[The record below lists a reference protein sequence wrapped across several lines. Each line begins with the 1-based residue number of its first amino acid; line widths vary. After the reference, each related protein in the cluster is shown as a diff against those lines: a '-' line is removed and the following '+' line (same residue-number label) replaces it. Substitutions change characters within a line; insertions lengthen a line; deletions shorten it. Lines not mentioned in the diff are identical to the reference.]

1 MVTEAIKVDTDN
13 DLDKSSFANQRS
25 AITGPMRYFA
35 LRLDTVPQWETF
47 DLARFLTETT
57 FLEQFHQQSRCLDSY
72 LNSSD
77 KTDSGAS
84 SDDEDNDHP
93 NSKLYLTDAKI
104 VKADDQFYQQASG
117 GDASQRLDAFRGWVF
132 SLDSIVDS
140 NMGPIQD
147 MSNFYT
153 FDQQRAREEISY
165 RKALKTELD
174 SFGDDISRVQSL
186 GHHSE

>member
-1 MVTEAIKVDTDN
+1 
-13 DLDKSSFANQRS
+13 
-25 AITGPMRYFA
+25 MRYFA
-35 LRLDTVPQWETF
+35 LRLDTVPQWESF
-47 DLARFLTETT
+47 DAARFLAETT

-84 SDDEDNDHP
+84 SNDDDENEHP

-104 VKADDQFYQQASG
+104 VKADDQFYQQANG
-117 GDASQRLDAFRGWVF
+117 GDASERLDAFRGWVF
-132 SLDSIVDS
+132 SLDSIADS
-140 NMGPIQD
+140 NMESIQNL
-147 MSNFYT
+147 SNFYT

-174 SFGDDISRVQSL
+174 SFGDDISRVESL
-186 GHHSE
+186 GHRSD